1 MRQAYDY
8 WQDQPGISRRVQTR
22 SRQGLSP
29 NRPALERSFSG
40 RDVSQLSRSPGG
52 DPTNNDLPVRRR
64 IAARMSA
71 GFYRTENEASQ
82 ETKVHQRR
90 DEAERFLLLA
100 APATRTDFSLSREL
114 EGNEGSYRP
123 RRSRQHRTKEAT
135 GREAPQHRSSSDA
148 RLSRRKLRPQQDTAR
163 VRCHGRLPLR
173 ETELTGDDPPWTPL
187 APHHRS
193 DRTSRLKLFF
203 IHPHVRLNT

>member
-1 MRQAYDY
+1 MEPTGPELGRHSLVGSFLRQRCFSTLAATRG
-8 WQDQPGISRRVQTR
+8 DQ
-22 SRQGLSP
+22 
-29 NRPALERSFSG
+29 
-40 RDVSQLSRSPGG
+40 
-52 DPTNNDLPVRRR
+52 TNNDLPVRRR

-114 EGNEGSYRP
+114 EGNEGSYGP
-123 RRSRQHRTKEAT
+123 WRSRQHRTKEAT

>member
-1 MRQAYDY
+1 
-8 WQDQPGISRRVQTR
+8 
-22 SRQGLSP
+22 
-29 NRPALERSFSG
+29 
-40 RDVSQLSRSPGG
+40 
-52 DPTNNDLPVRRR
+52 
-64 IAARMSA
+64 MSA

-90 DEAERFLLLA
+90 DEAARFLLLA

-114 EGNEGSYRP
+114 EGNEGSYGP
-123 RRSRQHRTKEAT
+123 WRSRQHRTKVAT

-173 ETELTGDDPPWTPL
+173 ETEPLGDDPPWTPL